1 MKKGTRNLI
10 ILGACAVALGA
21 ATALLSNGGGG
32 TGASSSASSSSIQLV
47 SKTSADV
54 ASMKVTNKKGSY
66 TLVPLESKAA
76 SSAASSAASG
86 SSSASA
92 PAVTYTVQGLGGIPI
107 NTSETDSV
115 VQNGF
120 SLVATKN
127 LGTVSNA
134 EEFGLSDPQATVE
147 VRFKDGTSFNYKI
160 GNATATDSSA
170 YYMSGADSSNVY
182 VVTIDQGLLEDEK
195 YFVNKEILSITPPA
209 SSSSS
214 SSSETA
220 SNDFGRIS
228 LSGTS
233 FPQTV
238 VMEKQG
244 DTLAITSP
252 AAYPT
257 DNTKLAAMESALT
270 SLTADSVV
278 AINPDASD
286 LMKYGFDKPSVVAD
300 YNVNNGN
307 YKLLV
312 GAQSGSDYYVMLGG
326 VNVVYSVASDSI
338 GAVAQQ
344 NLFSM
349 RSKLILLPE
358 IGTVKSIEFSKGTA
372 SNIINIARTESAS
385 SAVSSASA
393 SSGSEKS
400 YTYTVA
406 GDGGKAL
413 NYDTNYKHFYQKLI
427 SLELLEDTGA
437 KPSGTPAFTVK
448 YSYFDKA
455 STDTLEF
462 YQAADRRYLAVVN
475 GAPYG
480 NVVSTD
486 VDAVIS
492 QLADFEAGK
501 AIPEPA
507 G

>member
-21 ATALLSNGGGG
+21 ATALLSNGGGE

-54 ASMKVTNKKGSY
+54 ASMKVTNKKGGY
-66 TLVPLESKAA
+66 TLVPVESKTA
-76 SSAASSAASG
+76 SSAPSSAASG
-86 SSSASA
+86 SSSAST

-107 NTSETDSV
+107 DTSETDSV

-195 YFVNKEILSITPPA
+195 YFVSKEILSITPPA

-228 LSGTS
+228 LSGTA

-252 AAYPT
+252 AAYQT

-278 AINPDASD
+278 AINPDASA

-300 YNVNNGN
+300 YSVNNGN

-349 RSKLILLPE
+349 RNKLLLLPD
-358 IGTVKSIEFSKGTA
+358 IGTVKSIEFTKGTTTNTVNV
-372 SNIINIARTESAS
+372 SRTEKVSSSAS
-385 SAVSSASA
+385 SE
-393 SSGSEKS
+393 SEKS

-406 GDGGKAL
+406 GDGGKTL
-413 NYDTNYKHFYQKLI
+413 DYETNYKHFYQNLI

-437 KPSGTPAFTVK
+437 KPAGTPVFTVK
-448 YSYFDKA
+448 YSYFDKT

-480 NVVSTD
+480 SIVSTD
-486 VDAVIS
+486 VDTVIS

-501 AIPEPA
+501 AIPDPA